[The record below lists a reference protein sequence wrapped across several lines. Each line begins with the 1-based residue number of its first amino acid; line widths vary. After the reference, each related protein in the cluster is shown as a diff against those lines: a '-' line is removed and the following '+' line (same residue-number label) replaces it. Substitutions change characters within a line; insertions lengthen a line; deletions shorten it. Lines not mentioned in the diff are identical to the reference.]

1 MCRWAGFPCFS
12 KRFLGGRQG
21 EVAGLS
27 QRVKDAPLLSLFG
40 SHSTG
45 PPPALAPLSLQAFL
59 PSLLEGLCI
68 EALLHGN
75 LDAAEAAELARSV
88 HAALGGAAVPA
99 DSRPAERCVQL
110 PKGCRLLH
118 R

>member
-1 MCRWAGFPCFS
+1 MFQLDRSASPHHTT
-12 KRFLGGRQG
+12 RI
-21 EVAGLS
+21 
-27 QRVKDAPLLSLFG
+27 G
-40 SHSTG
+40 S
-45 PPPALAPLSLQAFL
+45 PPLQAFL

-88 HAALGGAAVPA
+88 HASLGGAAVPA